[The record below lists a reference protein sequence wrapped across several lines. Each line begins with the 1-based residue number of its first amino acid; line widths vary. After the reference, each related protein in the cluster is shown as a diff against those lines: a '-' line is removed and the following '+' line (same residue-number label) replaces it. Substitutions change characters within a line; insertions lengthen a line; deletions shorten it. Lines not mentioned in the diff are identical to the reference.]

1 MPAHILVVDDQEDVL
16 NTLVRFLTLSGY
28 QPVGLLDFR
37 EAKDYIDQTPPDVLV
52 TDVRLGSF
60 NGLQLAIHL
69 RAAKANAGIV
79 VLSAW
84 DDPNLRQEAAAVGA
98 TYELKPLTKD
108 QLVKAVTSVLPSAAS
123 V

>member
-1 MPAHILVVDDQEDVL
+1 MPAHILIVDDQEDVL
-16 NTLVRFLTLSGY
+16 NTLVRFLTVSGY

-52 TDVRLGSF
+52 TDVRLGSY

-69 RAAKANAGIV
+69 RAARANAGIV

-98 TYELKPLTKD
+98 TYELKPLTKE
-108 QLVKAVTSVLPSAAS
+108 QLVKAVTSVLPSAA
-123 V
+123 

>member
-16 NTLVRFLTLSGY
+16 NTLVRFLTVAGY
-28 QPVGLLDFR
+28 QPIGLLDFR
-37 EAKDYIDQTPPDVLV
+37 EAKDYVDQTPPDVLI
-52 TDVRLGSF
+52 TDVRLGGY

-69 RAAKANAGIV
+69 RAARANAGIV

-84 DDPNLRQEAAAVGA
+84 DDPILRQEASAVGA
-98 TYELKPLTKD
+98 IYELKPLTKE
-108 QLVKAVTSVLPSAAS
+108 QLVKAVTAVMPSTAS

>member
-16 NTLVRFLTLSGY
+16 NTLVRFLTVSGY